1 MGRLPHPEVMKRY
14 EGLDITVFRTDRDG
28 AVTVT
33 TDGNNIEIK
42 PFLRETNAQD

>member
-1 MGRLPHPEVMKRY
+1 MKRY
-14 EGLDITVFRTDRDG
+14 EGLDITVFRTDRHG

-33 TDGNNIEIK
+33 TDGNNIEVK